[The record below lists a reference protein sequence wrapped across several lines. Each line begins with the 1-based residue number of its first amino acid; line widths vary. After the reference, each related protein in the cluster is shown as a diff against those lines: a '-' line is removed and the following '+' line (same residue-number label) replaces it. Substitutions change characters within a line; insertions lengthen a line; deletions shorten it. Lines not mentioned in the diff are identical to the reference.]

1 MRTMFELLRTYP
13 ARSAI
18 MLLALIVAGVA
29 EGFSLTAL
37 LPLLSIAAGETV
49 EGPLNEFVLDALAR
63 VHIAPTLGA
72 ILMVIVGG
80 IALKSVLVLIA
91 NSQVGYTVA
100 RIATDFR
107 IALIDALLAS
117 EWQYFLKL
125 RAGALANSVATE
137 AYRAAAGFEHGTRV
151 ISLGLQLVVYT
162 GVALLVSWQAT
173 LVSLAFG
180 GLFIVALNSLLRM
193 ARRAGLRQTQLMR
206 ELLAYLTDVLGSVKP
221 LKAMARDHAADAI
234 LKRQTG
240 ELEHATRREIMSS
253 ETLRAL
259 QEPILAM
266 LAAVGLY
273 FALSVWGLKLSEV
286 MVLVFLLVRLL
297 GLVNKIQRQY
307 QRVLVQES
315 AYWAL
320 RQTAEQARAAGETN
334 SGTRTPVLE
343 HAINLR
349 GVGFAYGEHV
359 IFDDLGLEI
368 PAPGLTVIA
377 APSGS
382 GKSTLLDLLC
392 GLLKPQCGTILI
404 DDVALDDIDLRAWR
418 RLIGYVPQET
428 VLLHDTI
435 LNNVVIGEPDLTVAD
450 ATRALKQAGVWD
462 FIARMPHGVDTVVG
476 ERGGQVSGGQRQRI
490 AIARALAHRP
500 QILVLDEPTSALDPE
515 SERLICATLTQLAS
529 KLTVI
534 AASHQRVL
542 LDAADHVIAL
552 NGGKASVTPRAARDS
567 ISV

>member
-37 LPLLSIAAGETV
+37 PPLLSIAAGETV

-80 IALKSVLVLIA
+80 IALKSMLVLIA

-297 GLVNKIQRQY
+297 GLANKIQRQY

-349 GVGFAYGEHV
+349 GVGFAYGEHA

-392 GLLKPQCGTILI
+392 GLLKPRSGTILI
-404 DDVALDDIDLRAWR
+404 DDVALDEIDLRAWR

-490 AIARALAHRP
+490 AIARALVHRP
-500 QILVLDEPTSALDPE
+500 QILILDEPTSALDPE

-529 KLTVI
+529 ELTVI

-552 NGGKASVTPRAARDS
+552 NGGKASVTPREARDS

>member
-80 IALKSVLVLIA
+80 IALKSMLVLIA

-297 GLVNKIQRQY
+297 GLANKIQRQY

-349 GVGFAYGEHV
+349 GVGFAYGEHA

-392 GLLKPQCGTILI
+392 GLLKPRSGTILI
-404 DDVALDDIDLRAWR
+404 DDVALDEIDLRAWR

-490 AIARALAHRP
+490 AIARALVHRP
-500 QILVLDEPTSALDPE
+500 QILILDEPTSALDPE

-529 KLTVI
+529 ELTVI

-552 NGGKASVTPRAARDS
+552 NGGKASVTPREARDS